1 MTPLLFAPNTTIF
14 NTNGIG
20 ALADAVSCIVTEE
33 RNGMFELEMQYP
45 ITGLHYS
52 EIALSSIILAVPG
65 DGRTRQPFRIYKIT
79 KPLNGIVTVYAQH
92 ISYQLS
98 HIPCMPFSAGS
109 AGLALAGFK
118 TYAAEA
124 CPFEFWTDVTTV
136 GNYSQVIPASI
147 RSRLGGVEGSILDT
161 YGGEYEWDGYTVK
174 LHAARG
180 TDNGVT
186 LRYGKNITDLTQE
199 ENISNTITGV
209 CPYWAGTDGITV
221 TLPEKVLSAE
231 SAANFPYHR
240 TVSLDL
246 SGEFEEKPTVEELRA
261 KAQAYISKSGI
272 GVPAVSLDVS
282 FVALWQTEDYKD
294 IAPLERVRLCDT
306 VTVLFEKLGVSAK
319 AKVISTV
326 YNVLLDRYDHIQ
338 LGDAKSTL
346 AGTIASTNQTVA
358 EKTSSSFLQAAVD
371 RATGWITGSNGGY
384 VVMRKDANGEPYE
397 ILIMDTPNFETSTK
411 VWRWNQNGLGY
422 SDSGYNG
429 PYALAMTQ
437 DGAIVA
443 DFITTGTLT
452 ANIIKAGILQS
463 LSGTSSINMETG
475 VASLTGSIT
484 TKTDGFQVTL
494 GNGSISFYSNGVK
507 VGDLSQIS
515 YGAQK
520 DLQLN
525 ASRAAFTGRNL
536 SELSKVEIGTSSTSD
551 DANYFAYPFILARK
565 GTGLSCS
572 FSVQPNSGRTE
583 MVLELNGTEY
593 GKKTITI
600 GGQTITYLGP
610 I

>member
-1 MTPLLFAPNTTIF
+1 MTPLLFTANTTVF

-45 ITGLHYS
+45 ITGLHYT

-79 KPLNGIVTVYAQH
+79 KPIRGIVTVYAQH

-180 TDNGVT
+180 ADNGVT

-199 ENISNTITGV
+199 ESIASTITGV

-221 TLPEKVLSAE
+221 TLPEKVVSSE
-231 SAANFPYHR
+231 SAANYPYPR
-240 TVSLDL
+240 TVPLDL
-246 SGEFEEKPTVEELRA
+246 SSEFEEKPTIEELRA
-261 KAQAYISKSGI
+261 KAQAYILKSGI

-306 VTVLFEKLGVSAK
+306 VTVLFDKLGVSAK

-326 YNVLLDRYDHIQ
+326 YNVLLDRYDHIE

-358 EKTSSSFLQAAVD
+358 EKTSTSFLQAAVD
-371 RATGWITGSNGGY
+371 HATGWITGANGGCH
-384 VVMRKDANGEPYE
+384 VIRKDADGRPYE
-397 ILIMDTPNFETSTK
+397 ALMMDDYDIAVAQK
-411 VWRWNQNGLGY
+411 VWRWNIGGLGF
-422 SDSGYNG
+422 SRNGYNG
-429 PYALAMTQ
+429 PYTTAITQ
-437 DGAIVA
+437 DGRIVA
-443 DFITTGTLT
+443 DFITAGTLNAAMVKVINLIADHVKSVNGIYT
-452 ANIIKAGILQS
+452 LELDAANLSLDSKTGRKIRINASTMEGRDQGVVFAYGKDANGIEHES
-463 LSGTSSINMETG
+463 HMDGFA
-475 VASLTGSIT
+475 V
-484 TKTDGFQVTL
+484 KTDTVDADTIQLTKLRPAPGQNTL
-494 GNGSISFYSNGVK
+494 YTNWVRINAADGSDQWALCGK
-507 VGDLSQIS
+507 
-515 YGAQK
+515 
-520 DLQLN
+520 
-525 ASRAAFTGRNL
+525 
-536 SELSKVEIGTSSTSD
+536 ST
-551 DANYFAYPFILARK
+551 PW
-565 GTGLSCS
+565 
-572 FSVQPNSGRTE
+572 
-583 MVLELNGTEY
+583 
-593 GKKTITI
+593 
-600 GGQTITYLGP
+600 
-610 I
+610 

>member
-1 MTPLLFAPNTTIF
+1 MTPLLFAANTTKF
-14 NTNGIG
+14 DTNGIG

-52 EIALSSIILAVPG
+52 EIALSSIIVAVPG

-79 KPLNGIVTVYAQH
+79 KPIRGIVTVYAQH

-109 AGLALAGFK
+109 AGLALSGLK
-118 TYAAEA
+118 TNAAEA

-136 GNYSQVIPASI
+136 GNYSQFTPASI
-147 RSRLGGVEGSILDT
+147 RSRLGGVGGSILDL

-174 LHAARG
+174 LHASRG
-180 TDNGVT
+180 ADNGVT

-209 CPYWAGTDGITV
+209 CPFWVGSDGITV

-231 SAANFPYHR
+231 SAANFPYPR
-240 TVSLDL
+240 TVPLDL

-272 GVPAVSLDVS
+272 GVPAISLDVS

-326 YNVLLDRYDHIQ
+326 YNVLLDRYDHIEI
-338 LGDAKSTL
+338 GDAKSTL

-358 EKTSSSFLQAAVD
+358 EKTSTSFLQAAVD
-371 RATGWITGSNGGY
+371 RATGWITGANGGY
-384 VVMRKDANGEPYE
+384 VVMCKDAYGQPYE
-397 ILIMDTPNFETSTK
+397 ILIMDTPNIETAQK
-411 VWRWNQNGLGY
+411 VWRWNSGGLGY
-422 SDSGYNG
+422 SKNGYAG
-429 PYALAMTQ
+429 PYSLAMTQ

-443 DFITTGTLT
+443 DFITAGTLNAAVVKVINLIADHVKSVNGNYSMEMWAAALAMSNADKLRLRQYVISDGTSGIYQVFSGDVGANGVRGAGSNYSFLTATSLGIGEQPDGVTYTGT
-452 ANIIKAGILQS
+452 IHAG
-463 LSGTSSINMETG
+463 E
-475 VASLTGSIT
+475 VACGSIDIT
-484 TKTDGFQVTL
+484 
-494 GNGSISFYSNGVK
+494 S
-507 VGDLSQIS
+507 
-515 YGAQK
+515 A
-520 DLQLN
+520 
-525 ASRAAFTGRNL
+525 R
-536 SELSKVEIGTSSTSD
+536 IG
-551 DANYFAYPFILARK
+551 
-565 GTGLSCS
+565 
-572 FSVQPNSGRTE
+572 
-583 MVLELNGTEY
+583 LNGDFASPLTWEFIKLQD
-593 GKKTITI
+593 GSNAIVPAKRV
-600 GGQTITYLGP
+600 
-610 I
+610 

>member
-1 MTPLLFAPNTTIF
+1 MTPLLFAANTTKF
-14 NTNGIG
+14 DTNGIG

-52 EIALSSIILAVPG
+52 EIELSSIILAVPG
-65 DGRTRQPFRIYKIT
+65 DGRDKQPFRIYKIT

-174 LHAARG
+174 LHASRG
-180 TDNGVT
+180 ADNGVT

-199 ENISNTITGV
+199 ENISSTITGV

-231 SAANFPYHR
+231 NAANFPYPR
-240 TVSLDL
+240 TVPLDL

-272 GVPAVSLDVS
+272 GVPAISLDVS

-306 VTVLFEKLGVSAK
+306 VTVMFEKLGVSAK

-326 YNVLLDRYDHIQ
+326 YNVLLDRYDHIEI
-338 LGDAKSTL
+338 GDAKSTL

-371 RATGWITGSNGGY
+371 RATGWITGANGGY
-384 VVMRKDANGEPYE
+384 VVMCKDANGQPYE
-397 ILIMDTPNFETSTK
+397 ILIMDTPNIETAQK
-411 VWRWNQNGLGY
+411 VWRWNSGGLGY
-422 SDSGYNG
+422 SKNGYAG
-429 PYALAMTQ
+429 PYSLAMTQ

-443 DFITTGTLT
+443 DFITAGTLN
-452 ANIIKAGILQS
+452 ANVVKIINLIADHVKSVNGNYTLSIGSANLLLESNNEKKVWINATTTEGRDQGVVFAYGKDANGIEHES
-463 LSGTSSINMETG
+463 HMDGFA
-475 VASLTGSIT
+475 V
-484 TKTDGFQVTL
+484 KTDTVDADTIQLIKLRPAPGQNTL
-494 GNGSISFYSNGVK
+494 YTNWVRINAADGSDQWALCGK
-507 VGDLSQIS
+507 
-515 YGAQK
+515 
-520 DLQLN
+520 
-525 ASRAAFTGRNL
+525 
-536 SELSKVEIGTSSTSD
+536 ST
-551 DANYFAYPFILARK
+551 PW
-565 GTGLSCS
+565 
-572 FSVQPNSGRTE
+572 
-583 MVLELNGTEY
+583 
-593 GKKTITI
+593 
-600 GGQTITYLGP
+600 
-610 I
+610 

>member
-1 MTPLLFAPNTTIF
+1 MTPLLFAPSTTIF

-45 ITGLHYS
+45 ITGLHYA

-98 HIPCMPFSAGS
+98 HIPCMPFSTGS

-124 CPFEFWTDVTTV
+124 CPFEFWTDVTTA
-136 GNYSQVIPASI
+136 GNYSQLIPASI

-180 TDNGVT
+180 ADNGVT

-199 ENISNTITGV
+199 ENISSTITGV

-221 TLPEKVLSAE
+221 TLSEKVLSAE
-231 SAANFPYHR
+231 SAANFPYPR
-240 TVSLDL
+240 TVPLDL

-272 GVPAVSLDVS
+272 GVPAVSLNVS

-326 YNVLLDRYDHIQ
+326 YNVLLDRYDHIEI
-338 LGDAKSTL
+338 GDAKSTL

-358 EKTSSSFLQAAVD
+358 EKTSTSFLQAAVD
-371 RATGWITGSNGGY
+371 RATGWINGANGGY
-384 VVMRKDANGEPYE
+384 IVMHKDAYGQPYE
-397 ILIMDTPNFETSTK
+397 ILIMDTPDIETAKK
-411 VWRWNQNGLGY
+411 VWRWNSGGLGY
-422 SDSGYNG
+422 SKTGYAG
-429 PYALAMTQ
+429 PYGLAMTQ

-443 DFITTGTLT
+443 DFITAGTLNAAVVKVINLIADHVKSVNGNYSMEMWAAALAMSNADKLRLRQYVISDGTSGIYQVFSGDVGANGVRGAGSNYSFLTATSLGIGEQPDGVTYTGT
-452 ANIIKAGILQS
+452 IHAGEVACGSIDI
-463 LSGTSSINMETG
+463 TSS
-475 VASLTGSIT
+475 
-484 TKTDGFQVTL
+484 
-494 GNGSISFYSNGVK
+494 
-507 VGDLSQIS
+507 
-515 YGAQK
+515 
-520 DLQLN
+520 
-525 ASRAAFTGRNL
+525 R
-536 SELSKVEIGTSSTSD
+536 IG
-551 DANYFAYPFILARK
+551 
-565 GTGLSCS
+565 
-572 FSVQPNSGRTE
+572 
-583 MVLELNGTEY
+583 LNGDFASPLTWEFIKLQD
-593 GKKTITI
+593 GSNAIVPAKRV
-600 GGQTITYLGP
+600 
-610 I
+610 

>member
-1 MTPLLFAPNTTIF
+1 MTPLLFAANTTKF
-14 NTNGIG
+14 DTNGIG

-45 ITGLHYS
+45 ITGLHYA

-65 DGRTRQPFRIYKIT
+65 DGRTLQPFRIYKIT

-109 AGLALAGFK
+109 AGLAMAGFK

-124 CPFEFWTDVTTV
+124 CPFEFWTDVTTA
-136 GNYSQVIPASI
+136 GNYSQLIPASI

-180 TDNGVT
+180 ADNGVT

-199 ENISNTITGV
+199 ENISSTITGV

-231 SAANFPYHR
+231 NAANFPYPR
-240 TVSLDL
+240 TVPLDL

-306 VTVLFEKLGVSAK
+306 VTVMFEKLGVSAK

-326 YNVLLDRYDHIQ
+326 YNVLFDRYDHIEI
-338 LGDAKSTL
+338 GDAKSTL

-358 EKTSSSFLQAAVD
+358 EKTSTSFLQAAVD
-371 RATGWITGSNGGY
+371 RATGWITGANGGY
-384 VVMRKDANGEPYE
+384 VVMCKDADGQPYE
-397 ILIMDTPNFETSTK
+397 ILIMDTPNIETAQK
-411 VWRWNQNGLGY
+411 VWRWNSGGLGY
-422 SDSGYNG
+422 SKNGYAG
-429 PYALAMTQ
+429 PYGLAMTQ

-443 DFITTGTLT
+443 DFITAGTLNAAVVKVINLIADHVKSVNGNYTLSIDSANLLLESNNEKKVWINATTTEGRDQGVVFAYGKDANGIEHESHMDGFAVKTDTVDTGTIQL
-452 ANIIKAGILQS
+452 IKLRPAPGQNTLYTNWVRIK
-463 LSGTSSINMETG
+463 G
-475 VASLTGSIT
+475 ADGSDQWALCG
-484 TKTDGFQVTL
+484 K
-494 GNGSISFYSNGVK
+494 
-507 VGDLSQIS
+507 
-515 YGAQK
+515 
-520 DLQLN
+520 
-525 ASRAAFTGRNL
+525 
-536 SELSKVEIGTSSTSD
+536 ST
-551 DANYFAYPFILARK
+551 PW
-565 GTGLSCS
+565 
-572 FSVQPNSGRTE
+572 
-583 MVLELNGTEY
+583 
-593 GKKTITI
+593 
-600 GGQTITYLGP
+600 
-610 I
+610 

>member
-65 DGRTRQPFRIYKIT
+65 DGRTRQPFRVYKIT
-79 KPLNGIVTVYAQH
+79 KPINGVVTVYAQH

-109 AGLALAGFK
+109 AGLALSGLK
-118 TYAAEA
+118 TNAAEA
-124 CPFEFWTDVTTV
+124 CPFEFWTDVTML
-136 GNYSQVIPASI
+136 GNYSQVTPASI
-147 RSRLGGVEGSILDT
+147 RSRLGGVEGSILDL

-174 LHAARG
+174 LHASRG
-180 TDNGVT
+180 ADNGVT

-199 ENISNTITGV
+199 ENISSTITGV

-231 SAANFPYHR
+231 NAANFPYPR
-240 TVSLDL
+240 TVPLDL

-326 YNVLLDRYDHIQ
+326 YNVLLDRYDHIEI
-338 LGDAKSTL
+338 GDAKSTL

-358 EKTSSSFLQAAVD
+358 EKTSTSFLQAAVD
-371 RATGWITGSNGGY
+371 RATGWITGANGGY
-384 VVMRKDANGEPYE
+384 VVMHKDADGQPYE
-397 ILIMDTPNFETSTK
+397 ILIMDTPDIETAQK
-411 VWRWNQNGLGY
+411 VWRWNSGGLGY
-422 SDSGYNG
+422 SKTGYAG
-429 PYALAMTQ
+429 PYGLAITQ

-443 DFITTGTLT
+443 DFITSGTLT
-452 ANIIKAGILQS
+452 ANIIKAGILAS
-463 LSGTSSINMETG
+463 LNNESYFNLETG
-475 VASLTGSIT
+475 DVQLTGNLKSISEQYAAMLWAGIITLQKAGAT
-484 TKTDGFQVTL
+484 TLQLFSSAST
-494 GNGSISFYSNGVK
+494 GNGVIDVMSA
-507 VGDLSQIS
+507 D
-515 YGAQK
+515 
-520 DLQLN
+520 
-525 ASRAAFTGRNL
+525 
-536 SELSKVEIGTSSTSD
+536 
-551 DANYFAYPFILARK
+551 
-565 GTGLSCS
+565 
-572 FSVQPNSGRTE
+572 
-583 MVLELNGTEY
+583 
-593 GKKTITI
+593 GKKTRI
-600 GGQTITYLGP
+600 GGDVVYVSRISPGDGKTIMFADWVQVKGVDGNNYWAFCGFDSP
-610 I
+610 H

>member
-45 ITGLHYS
+45 ITGLHYA

-98 HIPCMPFSAGS
+98 HIPCMPFSASS
-109 AGLALAGFK
+109 AGLTLAGFK

-124 CPFEFWTDVTTV
+124 CPFEFWTDVTTA

-147 RSRLGGVEGSILDT
+147 RSRLGGVEGSILDL

-180 TDNGVT
+180 ADNGVT

-199 ENISNTITGV
+199 ENISSTITGV

-231 SAANFPYHR
+231 NAANFPYPR
-240 TVSLDL
+240 TVPLDL
-246 SGEFEEKPTVEELRA
+246 SGEFEEKPTVEELRT

-272 GVPAVSLDVS
+272 GVPAISLDVS

-306 VTVLFEKLGVSAK
+306 VTVLFEKLGISAK

-326 YNVLLDRYDHIQ
+326 YNVLLDRYDRIEI
-338 LGDAKSTL
+338 GDAKSTL

-371 RATGWITGSNGGY
+371 RATGWITGANGGY
-384 VVMRKDANGEPYE
+384 VVMQKDANGQPYE
-397 ILIMDTPNFETSTK
+397 ILIMDAPNIETAQK
-411 VWRWNQNGLGY
+411 VWRWNSGGLGY
-422 SDSGYNG
+422 SKTGYAG
-429 PYALAMTQ
+429 PYGLAMTQ
-437 DGAIVA
+437 GGEIVA
-443 DFITTGTLT
+443 DFITAGTLDCATLTVLNLIANNVQLSGNFKSVSGTLT
-452 ANIIKAGILQS
+452 AWLWAGVFRMMRGDKEFLGISTTATDDNNGKGIINVNEVVAGVVN
-463 LSGTSSINMETG
+463 SGTQIVG
-475 VASLTGSIT
+475 DKIT
-484 TKTDGFQVTL
+484 TGELHCDMMSL
-494 GNGSISFYSNGVK
+494 NGGA
-507 VGDLSQIS
+507 
-515 YGAQK
+515 AQK
-520 DLQLN
+520 VYW
-525 ASRAAFTGRNL
+525 AWSAACGGY
-536 SELSKVEIGTSSTSD
+536 IASTS
-551 DANYFAYPFILARK
+551 P
-565 GTGLSCS
+565 T
-572 FSVQPNSGRTE
+572 
-583 MVLELNGTEY
+583 LN
-593 GKKTITI
+593 
-600 GGQTITYLGP
+600 
-610 I
+610 

>member
-180 TDNGVT
+180 ADNGVT

-199 ENISNTITGV
+199 ENISSTITGV

-231 SAANFPYHR
+231 NAANFPYPR
-240 TVSLDL
+240 TVPLDL

-261 KAQAYISKSGI
+261 KAQVYISKSGI

-326 YNVLLDRYDHIQ
+326 YNVLLDRYDHIEI
-338 LGDAKSTL
+338 GDAKSTL

-358 EKTSSSFLQAAVD
+358 EKTSTSFLQAAVD
-371 RATGWITGSNGGY
+371 RATGWITGANGGY
-384 VVMRKDANGEPYE
+384 VVMCKDANGQPYE
-397 ILIMDTPNFETSTK
+397 ILIMDTPNVETAQK
-411 VWRWNQNGLGY
+411 VWRWNSGGLGY
-422 SDSGYNG
+422 SKNGYAG
-429 PYALAMTQ
+429 PYSLAMTQ

-443 DFITTGTLT
+443 DFITAGTLN
-452 ANIIKAGILQS
+452 ANVVKIINLIADHVKSVNGNYTLSIGSANLLLESNNEKKVWINATTTEGRDQGVVFAYGKDANGIEHES
-463 LSGTSSINMETG
+463 HMDGFA
-475 VASLTGSIT
+475 V
-484 TKTDGFQVTL
+484 KTDTVDADTIQLIKLRPAPGQNTL
-494 GNGSISFYSNGVK
+494 YTNWVRINAADGSDQWALCGK
-507 VGDLSQIS
+507 
-515 YGAQK
+515 
-520 DLQLN
+520 
-525 ASRAAFTGRNL
+525 
-536 SELSKVEIGTSSTSD
+536 ST
-551 DANYFAYPFILARK
+551 PW
-565 GTGLSCS
+565 
-572 FSVQPNSGRTE
+572 
-583 MVLELNGTEY
+583 
-593 GKKTITI
+593 
-600 GGQTITYLGP
+600 
-610 I
+610 

>member
-20 ALADAVSCIVTEE
+20 ALADAVSCLVTEE

-52 EIALSSIILAVPG
+52 EIALSSIIVAVPG

-79 KPLNGIVTVYAQH
+79 KPIRGIVTVYAQH

-180 TDNGVT
+180 ADNGVT

-199 ENISNTITGV
+199 ENISSTITGV

-231 SAANFPYHR
+231 NAANFPYPR
-240 TVSLDL
+240 TVPLDL

-261 KAQAYISKSGI
+261 KAQVYISKSGI

-326 YNVLLDRYDHIQ
+326 YNVLLDRYDHIEI
-338 LGDAKSTL
+338 GDAKSTL

-358 EKTSSSFLQAAVD
+358 EKTSTSFLQAAVD
-371 RATGWITGSNGGY
+371 RATGWITGANGGY
-384 VVMRKDANGEPYE
+384 VVMCKDANGQPYE
-397 ILIMDTPNFETSTK
+397 ILIMDTPNVETAQK
-411 VWRWNQNGLGY
+411 VWRWNSGGLGY
-422 SDSGYNG
+422 SKNGYAG
-429 PYALAMTQ
+429 PYSLAMTQ

-443 DFITTGTLT
+443 DFITAGTLN
-452 ANIIKAGILQS
+452 ANVVKIINLIADHVKSVNGNYTLSIGSANLLLESNNEKKVWINATTTEGRDQGVVFAYGKDANGIEHES
-463 LSGTSSINMETG
+463 HMDGFA
-475 VASLTGSIT
+475 V
-484 TKTDGFQVTL
+484 KTDTVDADTIQLIKLRPAPGQNTL
-494 GNGSISFYSNGVK
+494 YTNWVRINAADGSDQWALCGK
-507 VGDLSQIS
+507 
-515 YGAQK
+515 
-520 DLQLN
+520 
-525 ASRAAFTGRNL
+525 
-536 SELSKVEIGTSSTSD
+536 ST
-551 DANYFAYPFILARK
+551 PW
-565 GTGLSCS
+565 
-572 FSVQPNSGRTE
+572 
-583 MVLELNGTEY
+583 
-593 GKKTITI
+593 
-600 GGQTITYLGP
+600 
-610 I
+610 

>member
-1 MTPLLFAPNTTIF
+1 MTPLLFAANTTKF
-14 NTNGIG
+14 DTNGIG

-45 ITGLHYS
+45 ITGLHYA
-52 EIALSSIILAVPG
+52 EIALSSIIVAVPG

-124 CPFEFWTDVTTV
+124 CPFEFWTDVTTA

-174 LHAARG
+174 LHTARG
-180 TDNGVT
+180 ADNGVT

-199 ENISNTITGV
+199 ENISSTITGV

-231 SAANFPYHR
+231 NAANFPYPR
-240 TVSLDL
+240 TVPLDL

-272 GVPAVSLDVS
+272 GVPTVSLDVS

-326 YNVLLDRYDHIQ
+326 YNVLLDRYDHIEI
-338 LGDAKSTL
+338 GDAKSTL

-358 EKTSSSFLQAAVD
+358 EKTSTSFLQAAVD
-371 RATGWITGSNGGY
+371 RATGWITGANGGY
-384 VVMRKDANGEPYE
+384 VVMCKDADGQPYE
-397 ILIMDTPNFETSTK
+397 ILIMDTPNIETAQK
-411 VWRWNQNGLGY
+411 VWRWNSGGLGY
-422 SDSGYNG
+422 SKNGYAG
-429 PYALAMTQ
+429 PYSLAMTQ

-443 DFITTGTLT
+443 DFITAGTINANLVKIINLIVDHLHSEVESGERTLDAT
-452 ANIIKAGILQS
+452 A
-463 LSGTSSINMETG
+463 TG
-475 VASLTGSIT
+475 VT
-484 TKTDGFQVTL
+484 F
-494 GNGSISFYSNGVK
+494 
-507 VGDLSQIS
+507 
-515 YGAQK
+515 
-520 DLQLN
+520 
-525 ASRAAFTGRNL
+525 RAANNTKHRISMFISSADQGVIRIVSGDTN
-536 SELSKVEIGTSSTSD
+536 KDGTVIPDNGEMSIITS
-551 DANYFAYPFILARK
+551 NYISL
-565 GTGLSCS
+565 
-572 FSVQPNSGRTE
+572 
-583 MVLELNGTEY
+583 
-593 GKKTITI
+593 GKKSDGSYNGNISCGSVSAKNISLAGALFLGDKGYAPKWYPMNI
-600 GGQTITYLGP
+600 GGQNYMVP
-610 I
+610 AVPY

>member
-45 ITGLHYS
+45 ITGLHYA

-109 AGLALAGFK
+109 AGLALSGFK

-124 CPFEFWTDVTTV
+124 CPFEFWTDVTTAD
-136 GNYSQVIPASI
+136 NYAQLIPASI

-180 TDNGVT
+180 ADNGVT

-199 ENISNTITGV
+199 ENISSTITGI

-221 TLPEKVLSAE
+221 MLPEKVLSAE
-231 SAANFPYHR
+231 NAANFPYPR
-240 TVSLDL
+240 TVPLDL

-261 KAQAYISKSGI
+261 KAQAYISKRGI

-306 VTVLFEKLGVSAK
+306 VTVMFEKLGVSAK

-326 YNVLLDRYDHIQ
+326 YNVLLDRYDHIEI
-338 LGDAKSTL
+338 GDAKSTL

-358 EKTSSSFLQAAVD
+358 EKTSTSFLQAAVD
-371 RATGWITGSNGGY
+371 RATGWITGANGGY
-384 VVMRKDANGEPYE
+384 VVMCKDADGQPYE
-397 ILIMDTPNFETSTK
+397 ILIMDTPNIETAKK
-411 VWRWNQNGLGY
+411 VWRWNSGGLGY
-422 SDSGYNG
+422 SKNGYAG
-429 PYALAMTQ
+429 PYSLAMTQ

-443 DFITTGTLT
+443 DFITAGTLN
-452 ANIIKAGILQS
+452 ANVVKIINLIADHVKSVNGNYTLSIGSANLLLESNNEKKVWINATTTEGRDQGVVFAYGKDANGIEHES
-463 LSGTSSINMETG
+463 HMDGFA
-475 VASLTGSIT
+475 V
-484 TKTDGFQVTL
+484 KTDTVDADTIQLIKLRPAPGQNTL
-494 GNGSISFYSNGVK
+494 YTNWVRINAADGSDQWALCGK
-507 VGDLSQIS
+507 
-515 YGAQK
+515 
-520 DLQLN
+520 
-525 ASRAAFTGRNL
+525 
-536 SELSKVEIGTSSTSD
+536 ST
-551 DANYFAYPFILARK
+551 PW
-565 GTGLSCS
+565 
-572 FSVQPNSGRTE
+572 
-583 MVLELNGTEY
+583 
-593 GKKTITI
+593 
-600 GGQTITYLGP
+600 
-610 I
+610 

>member
-1 MTPLLFAPNTTIF
+1 MTPLLFAANTTKF
-14 NTNGIG
+14 DTNGIG

-52 EIALSSIILAVPG
+52 EIALSSIIVAVPG

-79 KPLNGIVTVYAQH
+79 KPIRGIVTVYAQH

-109 AGLALAGFK
+109 AGLALSGLK
-118 TYAAEA
+118 THAEIF

-136 GNYSQVIPASI
+136 GNYSQFTPASI
-147 RSRLGGVEGSILDT
+147 RSRLGGVGGSILDL

-174 LHAARG
+174 LHASRG
-180 TDNGVT
+180 ADNGVT

-209 CPYWAGTDGITV
+209 CPFWVGSDGITV

-231 SAANFPYHR
+231 SAANFPYPR
-240 TVSLDL
+240 TVPLDL

-272 GVPAVSLDVS
+272 GVPAISLDVS

-326 YNVLLDRYDHIQ
+326 YNVLLDRYDHIEI
-338 LGDAKSTL
+338 GDAKSTL

-358 EKTSSSFLQAAVD
+358 EKTSTSFLQAAVD
-371 RATGWITGSNGGY
+371 RATGWITGANGGY
-384 VVMRKDANGEPYE
+384 VVMCKDAYGQPYE
-397 ILIMDTPNFETSTK
+397 ILIMDTPNIETAQK
-411 VWRWNQNGLGY
+411 VWRWNSGGLGY
-422 SDSGYNG
+422 SKNGYAG
-429 PYALAMTQ
+429 PYSLAMTQ

-443 DFITTGTLT
+443 DFITAGTLNAAVVKVINLIADHVKSVNGNYSMEMWAAALAMSNADKLRLRQYVISDGTSGIYQVFSGDVGANGVRGAGSNYSFLTATSLGIGEQPDGVTYTGT
-452 ANIIKAGILQS
+452 IHAG
-463 LSGTSSINMETG
+463 E
-475 VASLTGSIT
+475 VACGSIDIT
-484 TKTDGFQVTL
+484 
-494 GNGSISFYSNGVK
+494 S
-507 VGDLSQIS
+507 
-515 YGAQK
+515 A
-520 DLQLN
+520 
-525 ASRAAFTGRNL
+525 R
-536 SELSKVEIGTSSTSD
+536 IG
-551 DANYFAYPFILARK
+551 
-565 GTGLSCS
+565 
-572 FSVQPNSGRTE
+572 
-583 MVLELNGTEY
+583 LNGDFASPLTWEFIKLQD
-593 GKKTITI
+593 GSNAIVPAKRV
-600 GGQTITYLGP
+600 
-610 I
+610 

>member
-1 MTPLLFAPNTTIF
+1 MTPLLFAPSTTIF

-65 DGRTRQPFRIYKIT
+65 DGRDKQPFRIYKIT

-124 CPFEFWTDVTTV
+124 CPFEFWTDVTTA

-174 LHAARG
+174 LHTARG
-180 TDNGVT
+180 ADNGVT

-199 ENISNTITGV
+199 ENISSTITGV

-231 SAANFPYHR
+231 NAANFPYPR
-240 TVSLDL
+240 TVPLDL

-272 GVPAVSLDVS
+272 GVPTVSLDVS

-306 VTVLFEKLGVSAK
+306 VTVMFEKLGVSAK

-326 YNVLLDRYDHIQ
+326 YNVLLDRYDRIEI
-338 LGDAKSTL
+338 GDAKSTL

-371 RATGWITGSNGGY
+371 RATGWITGANGGY
-384 VVMRKDANGEPYE
+384 VVMHKDANGQPYE
-397 ILIMDTPNFETSTK
+397 ILIMDTPDIETAQK
-411 VWRWNQNGLGY
+411 VWRWNSGGLGY
-422 SDSGYNG
+422 SKTGYAG
-429 PYALAMTQ
+429 PYGLAMTQ
-437 DGAIVA
+437 DGQIVA
-443 DFITTGTLT
+443 DFITSGTLNAAEVSVINLIADHVKSVSGIYT
-452 ANIIKAGILQS
+452 LEMDAANLRLDSTTGRKIRINAATIEGRDQGVVFAYGKDANGIEHES
-463 LSGTSSINMETG
+463 YM
-475 VASLTGSIT
+475 
-484 TKTDGFQVTL
+484 DGF
-494 GNGSISFYSNGVK
+494 SVK
-507 VGDLSQIS
+507 
-515 YGAQK
+515 
-520 DLQLN
+520 
-525 ASRAAFTGRNL
+525 TGRITSTESAYFEKNINL
-536 SELSKVEIGTSSTSD
+536 TSTS
-551 DANYFAYPFILARK
+551 AILINGAGYPVQFKQTQLSD
-565 GTGLSCS
+565 GT
-572 FSVQPNSGRTE
+572 NA
-583 MVLELNGTEY
+583 MVLCH
-593 GKKTITI
+593 
-600 GGQTITYLGP
+600 P
-610 I
+610 F

>member
-1 MTPLLFAPNTTIF
+1 MTPLLFSPNTTIF

-65 DGRTRQPFRIYKIT
+65 DGRTRQPFRVYKIT
-79 KPLNGIVTVYAQH
+79 KPINGVVTVYAQH

-109 AGLALAGFK
+109 AGLALSGLK
-118 TYAAEA
+118 TNAAEA
-124 CPFEFWTDVTTV
+124 CPFEFWTDVTML
-136 GNYSQVIPASI
+136 GNYSQVTPASI
-147 RSRLGGVEGSILDT
+147 RSRLGGVEGSILDL

-180 TDNGVT
+180 ADNGVT

-199 ENISNTITGV
+199 ESIASTITGV

-231 SAANFPYHR
+231 SAANFPYPR
-240 TVSLDL
+240 TVPLDL

-326 YNVLLDRYDHIQ
+326 YNVLLDRYDHIEI
-338 LGDAKSTL
+338 GDAKSTL

-358 EKTSSSFLQAAVD
+358 EKTSTSFLQAAVD
-371 RATGWITGSNGGY
+371 RATGWITGANGGY
-384 VVMRKDANGEPYE
+384 VVMHKDADGQPYE
-397 ILIMDTPNFETSTK
+397 ILIMDTPDIETAQK
-411 VWRWNQNGLGY
+411 VWRWNSGGLGY
-422 SDSGYNG
+422 SKTGYAG
-429 PYALAMTQ
+429 PYGLAMTQ

-443 DFITTGTLT
+443 DFITAGTLNAAAVKVINLIADHVKSVNEIYT
-452 ANIIKAGILQS
+452 LSIDSANLQLKSSTEKRVWINAATIEGRDQGVVFVYGKDAAGVEHESHMDAFTVKTDALKATTIFLDGKGYAPTWQ
-463 LSGTSSINMETG
+463 SIN
-475 VASLTGSIT
+475 I
-484 TKTDGFQVTL
+484 
-494 GNGSISFYSNGVK
+494 
-507 VGDLSQIS
+507 GDKYYMVPAVP
-515 YGAQK
+515 YG
-520 DLQLN
+520 
-525 ASRAAFTGRNL
+525 
-536 SELSKVEIGTSSTSD
+536 
-551 DANYFAYPFILARK
+551 
-565 GTGLSCS
+565 
-572 FSVQPNSGRTE
+572 
-583 MVLELNGTEY
+583 
-593 GKKTITI
+593 
-600 GGQTITYLGP
+600 
-610 I
+610 

>member
-1 MTPLLFAPNTTIF
+1 MTPLLFSPNTTIF

-45 ITGLHYS
+45 ITGLHYA

-109 AGLALAGFK
+109 AGLALSGFK

-124 CPFEFWTDVTTV
+124 CPFEFWTDVTTA
-136 GNYSQVIPASI
+136 GNYAQVIPASI

-180 TDNGVT
+180 ADNGVT

-199 ENISNTITGV
+199 ESIASTITGV

-231 SAANFPYHR
+231 SAANFPYPR
-240 TVSLDL
+240 TVPLDL
-246 SGEFEEKPTVEELRA
+246 SSEFEEKPTVEELRA

-306 VTVLFEKLGVSAK
+306 VTVMFEKLGVSAK

-326 YNVLLDRYDHIQ
+326 YNVLLDRYDHIEI
-338 LGDAKSTL
+338 GDAKSTL

-358 EKTSSSFLQAAVD
+358 EKTSTSFLQAAVD
-371 RATGWITGSNGGY
+371 RATGWITGANGGY
-384 VVMRKDANGEPYE
+384 VVMHKDADGQPYE
-397 ILIMDTPNFETSTK
+397 ILIMDTPNIETAQK
-411 VWRWNQNGLGY
+411 VWRWNSGGLGY
-422 SDSGYNG
+422 SKNGYAG
-429 PYALAMTQ
+429 PYSLAMTQ

-443 DFITTGTLT
+443 DFITAGTLNAAVVKVINLIADHVKSVSGDYT
-452 ANIIKAGILQS
+452 METWAAVTNVKHSNKLRYTLHATGADAATSSGILQ
-463 LSGTSSINMETG
+463 LFYGNTDQSGTLLDANARRSTLAAWGASFG
-475 VASLTGSIT
+475 VDKDGVPQGDLKAKGITVENISLTESLFL
-484 TKTDGFQVTL
+484 DGQ
-494 GNGSISFYSNGVK
+494 GYAPK
-507 VGDLSQIS
+507 W
-515 YGAQK
+515 
-520 DLQLN
+520 
-525 ASRAAFTGRNL
+525 
-536 SELSKVEIGTSSTSD
+536 
-551 DANYFAYPFILARK
+551 YPM
-565 GTGLSCS
+565 
-572 FSVQPNSGRTE
+572 N
-583 MVLELNGTEY
+583 
-593 GKKTITI
+593 I
-600 GGQTITYLGP
+600 GGQNYMIPAVPY
-610 I
+610 

>member
-1 MTPLLFAPNTTIF
+1 MTPLLFTANTTVF

-45 ITGLHYS
+45 ITGLHYT

-79 KPLNGIVTVYAQH
+79 KPIRGIVTVYAQH

-180 TDNGVT
+180 ADNGVT

-199 ENISNTITGV
+199 ENISSTITGV

-231 SAANFPYHR
+231 NAANFPYPR
-240 TVSLDL
+240 TVPLDL

-261 KAQAYISKSGI
+261 KAQVYISKSGI

-326 YNVLLDRYDHIQ
+326 YNVLLDRYDHIEI
-338 LGDAKSTL
+338 GDAKSTL

-358 EKTSSSFLQAAVD
+358 EKTSTSFLQAAVD
-371 RATGWITGSNGGY
+371 RATGWITGANGGY
-384 VVMRKDANGEPYE
+384 VVMCKDANGQPYE
-397 ILIMDTPNFETSTK
+397 ILIMDTPNVETAQK
-411 VWRWNQNGLGY
+411 VWRWNSGGLGY
-422 SDSGYNG
+422 SKNGYAG
-429 PYALAMTQ
+429 PYSLAMTQ

-443 DFITTGTLT
+443 DFITAGTLN
-452 ANIIKAGILQS
+452 ANVVKIINLIADHVKSVNGNYTLSIGSANLLLESNNEKKVWINATTTEGRDQGVVFAYGKDANGIEHES
-463 LSGTSSINMETG
+463 HMDGFA
-475 VASLTGSIT
+475 V
-484 TKTDGFQVTL
+484 KTDTVDADTIQLIKLRPAPGQNTL
-494 GNGSISFYSNGVK
+494 YTNWVRINAADGSDQWALCGK
-507 VGDLSQIS
+507 
-515 YGAQK
+515 
-520 DLQLN
+520 
-525 ASRAAFTGRNL
+525 
-536 SELSKVEIGTSSTSD
+536 ST
-551 DANYFAYPFILARK
+551 PW
-565 GTGLSCS
+565 
-572 FSVQPNSGRTE
+572 
-583 MVLELNGTEY
+583 
-593 GKKTITI
+593 
-600 GGQTITYLGP
+600 
-610 I
+610 

>member
-20 ALADAVSCIVTEE
+20 TLADAVSCIVTEE

-45 ITGLHYS
+45 ITGLHYT

-109 AGLALAGFK
+109 AGLALSEFK

-124 CPFEFWTDVTTV
+124 CPFEFWTDVTTA
-136 GNYSQVIPASI
+136 GNYSQLIPASI

-180 TDNGVT
+180 ADNGVT

-199 ENISNTITGV
+199 ENISSTITGV

-231 SAANFPYHR
+231 SAANFPYPR
-240 TVSLDL
+240 TVPLDL

-272 GVPAVSLDVS
+272 GVPAVSLNVS

-326 YNVLLDRYDHIQ
+326 YNVLLDRYDHIEI
-338 LGDAKSTL
+338 GDAKSTL

-358 EKTSSSFLQAAVD
+358 EKTSTSFLQAAVD
-371 RATGWITGSNGGY
+371 RATGWITGANGGY
-384 VVMRKDANGEPYE
+384 VVMCKDANGQPYE
-397 ILIMDTPNFETSTK
+397 ILIMDTPDIETAKK
-411 VWRWNQNGLGY
+411 VWRWNSGGLGY
-422 SDSGYNG
+422 SKNGYAG
-429 PYALAMTQ
+429 PYSLAMTQ

-443 DFITTGTLT
+443 DFITAGTLN
-452 ANIIKAGILQS
+452 ANVVKIINLIADHVKSVNGNYTLSIGSANLLLESNNEKKVWINATTTEGRDQGVVFAYGKDAAG
-463 LSGTSSINMETG
+463 MEHESHMDG
-475 VASLTGSIT
+475 FAV
-484 TKTDGFQVTL
+484 KTDTVDADTIQLIKLRPAPGQNTL
-494 GNGSISFYSNGVK
+494 YTNWVRIKGADGSDQWALCGK
-507 VGDLSQIS
+507 
-515 YGAQK
+515 
-520 DLQLN
+520 
-525 ASRAAFTGRNL
+525 
-536 SELSKVEIGTSSTSD
+536 ST
-551 DANYFAYPFILARK
+551 PW
-565 GTGLSCS
+565 
-572 FSVQPNSGRTE
+572 
-583 MVLELNGTEY
+583 
-593 GKKTITI
+593 
-600 GGQTITYLGP
+600 
-610 I
+610 